1 MVTARFGPGVDAAG
15 RSGPSSSETRTV
27 AVYHGAPA
35 APARTLWQILKATA
49 EAFPGAIAIDD
60 GRSVLS
66 YLALLWKV
74 RRAGARLAFMG
85 VGAGDRVG
93 IRITSGRAELYVSIL
108 AVLSVGAA
116 YVPVDVDDP
125 DDRAELIWAAAG
137 VCAVIGDGGELTR
150 REARPAGVGTRL
162 PRPGDDAW
170 VIFTSGTTGTP
181 KGVAVTHRSAA
192 AFVDAEARLFLR
204 GAPLGPGDR
213 VLAGLSVAFDAS
225 CEEMWLAWRH
235 GACLVP
241 APRPVVRTGPE
252 LVGWLARRRVS
263 VVSTVPTLAALW
275 PDGTPDGVRLLVLGG
290 EACPPRLAERL
301 AREGTEV
308 WNTYG
313 PTEATVVSCA
323 ARLTGEPVRI
333 GLPLA
338 GWRLAVVD
346 PASGQP
352 VAWGQAGEL
361 VIAGAGVARYLD
373 PQRDAAAFRPVQAL
387 GLDRAYRTGDL
398 VLADPEGL
406 VYLGRTDGQVKIRGY
421 RIEPGEIEA
430 VLMELRGI
438 ELAAVTTCEPLPG
451 AVELAGY
458 YTLKDSTLQGHTG
471 PLDRQAIHDHLRNRL
486 PAHMVPAYL
495 EELPA
500 MPLLSGGKVDRKSL
514 PAPAGS
520 DRVRSDRDYVAPA
533 TPDEAALA
541 DVLGEVLGLEQVSVD
556 SQFFDDLGMSSLLAA
571 HFCARA
577 RERAESPRLS
587 VKDVYLHPTVRGLA
601 AAVAKPPPAPGGPTS
616 PASTASTASTACPP
630 SSGTASRVGTVRYVT
645 CGALQSLVFLVSVF
659 AGAAVLS
666 RGYAWISGS
675 SGLTDLYLR
684 SLVFGSGGFVLL
696 CGLPILAKW
705 TLVGRWK
712 PREIS
717 VWTLPYLRFWL
728 VKTLIRTDPLALF
741 TGSPVYSLY
750 LRALGARIG
759 RRVVIFSKTVP
770 VCTDM
775 LAIGDDTVIRKE
787 SSFTGYRAVAGVIK
801 TGPVSI
807 GRDALI
813 GEHTVLDIGTSVGD
827 GSQLGHTSSLYES
840 QGVPDGQ
847 HWHGSPAQPTD
858 VDYRSVAPL
867 PTRPLRR
874 LAYGSMQVL
883 GLLFVTL
890 PLATSAGVAVLTRLP
905 LVASLADLG
914 TDGLTTEDFYRDG
927 LMISSAVFCATIL
940 AGAVV
945 VVTVP
950 RILRRF
956 IAPGCAYPLYGLHHS
971 LHRAI
976 RVLTNVEFYLEL
988 FGDSSYVVHYLRALG
1003 YRLPDFAQTGS
1014 NFGADLEHETPFL
1027 VDIGRGTMIADGATL
1042 IDADYSSTSFHVT
1055 PLSIGPGNFLGNA
1068 VAYPSGGRIGENCL
1082 IATKAMVPLNG
1093 PVRANVGV
1101 LGSPCF
1107 EIPRSATVDN
1117 RFDHL
1122 GTGEEFRRRLRAKNQ
1137 HNLATMALFLT
1148 VRWVHILAITLFSM
1162 AAWELYSGSPVLVL
1176 AVLTI
1181 ATLLFTLAY
1190 FITIERALLR
1200 FGSLRPRYCS
1210 IYDPYF
1216 WWHERYWKLMAPL
1229 VGMFDGTPLKSLVWR
1244 LLGVRVGR
1252 RVFDDGCS
1260 IAERTLVTIGDYCT
1274 LNMGSVIQC
1283 HSMEHGIF
1291 KSDYTVLENGC
1302 TLGAGALVHY
1312 GVTIGQGAQLRP
1324 DSFLMKGEKV
1334 PPRARWGGNP
1344 ASAL

>member
-1 MVTARFGPGVDAAG
+1 MVTARFGPGVDAPG
-15 RSGPSSSETRTV
+15 RSGTSSSEIRSV

-35 APARTLWQILKATA
+35 AAPRTLWQILEATA
-49 EAFPGAIAIDD
+49 EAFPEAIAMDD
-60 GRSVLS
+60 DRSVLT
-66 YLALLWKV
+66 YRDLL
-74 RRAGARLAFMG
+74 RQARQAGDRLAAMG
-85 VGAGDRVG
+85 VGTGDRVG
-93 IRITSGRAELYVSIL
+93 IRITSGSAELYLSIL

-125 DDRAELIWAAAG
+125 DDRAELIWATADVRG
-137 VCAVIGDGGELTR
+137 IIGDGGELIWR
-150 REARPAGVGTRL
+150 KARPAAGWR
-162 PRPGDDAW
+162 RPAPADDAW
-170 VIFTSGTTGTP
+170 IIFTSGTTGTP

-192 AFVDAEARLFLR
+192 AFVDAEANLFLR
-204 GAPLGPGDR
+204 DAPLGPGDR

-241 APRPVVRTGPE
+241 APRSTVRTGPE
-252 LVGWLARRRVS
+252 LVTWLAQRHVS
-263 VVSTVPTLAALW
+263 VISTVPTLAALW
-275 PDGTPDGVRLLVLGG
+275 PAGTPRGVRLLVLGG
-290 EACPPRLAERL
+290 EACPPPLAERL

-313 PTEATVVSCA
+313 PTEGTVVSCA
-323 ARLTGEPVRI
+323 ARLSGSEPVRI
-333 GLPLA
+333 GLPLD
-338 GWRLAVVD
+338 GWRLAVAD

-352 VAWGQAGEL
+352 VSWGEVGEL
-361 VIAGAGVARYLD
+361 VIGGAGVARYLD
-373 PQRDAAAFRPVQAL
+373 PEKDAAAFRPLEAL
-387 GLDRAYRTGDL
+387 GPERAYRTGDL
-398 VLADPEGL
+398 VRADPAGL
-406 VYLGRTDGQVKIRGY
+406 VYLGRADAQVKIRGY
-421 RIEPGEIEA
+421 RIELGEIEA
-430 VLMELRGI
+430 VLMRLPGI
-438 ELAAVTTCEPLPG
+438 AIAAVTTYEPLPG
-451 AVELAGY
+451 VVELAAY
-458 YTLKDSTLQGHTG
+458 YTRRDHTRS
-471 PLDRQAIHDHLRNRL
+471 PDKQAIHEYLRNHL
-486 PAHMVPAYL
+486 PTHMVPAYL
-495 EELPA
+495 QELPI
-500 MPLLSGGKVDRKSL
+500 MPLLSGGKADRKGL
-514 PAPAGS
+514 PKPTGAGRLRP
-520 DRVRSDRDYVAPA
+520 DRKYVAPA
-533 TPDEAALA
+533 TPGEAALA
-541 DVLGEVLGLEQVSVD
+541 AVLEELLGLEQVSVD

-571 HFCARA
+571 HFCART

-587 VKDVYLHPTVRGLA
+587 VKDVYLHPTIRDLA
-601 AAVAKPPPAPGGPTS
+601 AAVTELPPAAGD
-616 PASTASTASTACPP
+616 PASPP
-630 SSGTASRVGTVRYVT
+630 SSAAVSRVGTARYVA
-645 CGALQSLVFLVSVF
+645 CGALQSLFFLASIFV
-659 AGAAVLS
+659 AAAVLS
-666 RGYAWISGS
+666 GGYTWVSGS

-684 SLVFGSGGFVLL
+684 SLAFGSGGFVLF

-712 PREIS
+712 PAEIR
-717 VWTLPYLRFWL
+717 VWSLSYLRFWL
-728 VKTLIRTDPLALF
+728 VKTLIRSNPLALF

-759 RRVVIFSKTVP
+759 RRVVILSTTVP

-787 SSFTGYRAVAGVIK
+787 SSFTCYRAVAGVIK

-813 GEHTVLDIGTSVGD
+813 GEHTVLDIGTSVGN

-840 QGVPDGQ
+840 QDVPDGQ

-867 PTRPLRR
+867 PTGPLRG
-874 LAYGSMQVL
+874 LVYGSTQLL

-890 PLATSAGVAVLTRLP
+890 PLVTGTGVAVLTRLP
-905 LVASLADLG
+905 LVASLGDLG
-914 TDGLTTEDFYRDG
+914 ADGLTTEDFYQDG
-927 LMISSAVFCATIL
+927 LMISIALFCGAIL

-945 VVTVP
+945 IVTVP
-950 RILRRF
+950 RMLRRF
-956 IAPGCAYPLYGLHHS
+956 ITPGRAYPLYGLRHS

-976 RVLTNVEFYLEL
+976 RVLSNVEFYLEL
-988 FGDSSYVVHYLRALG
+988 LGDSSYAVHYLRALG
-1003 YRLPDFAQTGS
+1003 YRLPDFEQTGS

-1042 IDADYSSTSFHVT
+1042 INADYSSTSFHVT
-1055 PLSIGPGNFLGNA
+1055 PLSIGAGNFLGNA
-1068 VAYPSGGRIGENCL
+1068 VAYPSGGRVGENCL

-1107 EIPRSATVDN
+1107 EIPRSATVDD

-1122 GTGEEFRRRLRAKNQ
+1122 STGEEFRRRLRAKNQ
-1137 HNLATMALFLT
+1137 HNLGTMALFLT
-1148 VRWVHILAITLFSM
+1148 VRWVHILVITLFSM
-1162 AAWELYSGSPVLVL
+1162 AAWELYGSNPVLVL
-1176 AVLTI
+1176 AVLTV

-1190 FITIERALLR
+1190 FITVERALLR

-1229 VGMFDGTPLKSLVWR
+1229 VGMFDGTPLKSTVWR

-1274 LNMGSVIQC
+1274 LNSGSTIQC

-1291 KSDYTVLENGC
+1291 KSDYTVLEDGC

-1312 GVTIGQGAQLRP
+1312 GVTMSQGSQLRP
-1324 DSFLMKGEKV
+1324 DSFLMKGERV
-1334 PPRARWGGNP
+1334 PAHAHWGGNP